1 MAYGSGGG
9 SDGDGDVDVDV
20 DSLGEKRASSS
31 ELIFTD

>member
-9 SDGDGDVDVDV
+9 SDGDGDMDVDV